1 MSVSTPCAGRKG
13 QRAKRP
19 QIETPESRSPVGSS
33 SHMKVFLM
41 SNNTQVPARIAFLR
55 PIYAALHDYAE
66 TLMRV
71 ICGVIFAI
79 HGYPKILDPMKAVG
93 MVEKLGFYP
102 GVFWS
107 PALSFT
113 EFFAGIMIALGF
125 LTRPAAVAATVILA
139 VTVYAHWVMMG
150 QGYAGAEKSI
160 LWLGMSIFFAV
171 RGANGQSI
179 DAKLGRQF

>member
-1 MSVSTPCAGRKG
+1 
-13 QRAKRP
+13 
-19 QIETPESRSPVGSS
+19 
-33 SHMKVFLM
+33 MKVFLM
-41 SNNTQVPARIAFLR
+41 SNDTQVPARITALR
-55 PIYAALHDYAE
+55 PLYAALHDYAE

-79 HGYPKILDPMKAVG
+79 HGYPKMLDPMKAVG

-125 LTRPAAVAATVILA
+125 LTRPAAVAATIILA

-171 RGANGQSI
+171 RGANRQSI